1 MVNVRS
7 GLILN
12 NYMLPNSIDIQPPY
26 ARKERVFI
34 ARHKDSRPDSIYIQ
48 KRDFNSKGL
57 IERETWKLNNGHEII
72 DVDDAQYISQ
82 KNAEELQMQALEPS
96 ALMKF
101 AKQYDYFGDKGR
113 ICLLYNKR
121 IYYSS
126 IIVKIIPPLSE
137 DFEPE
142 YDIRQD
148 FEDFRNT

>member
-1 MVNVRS
+1 MV
-7 GLILN
+7 
-12 NYMLPNSIDIQPPY
+12 MNSIDIQPPY
-26 ARKERVFI
+26 ARKKRVFV
-34 ARHKDSRPDSIYIQ
+34 AKHKDRPDSNYIQ
-48 KRDFNSKGL
+48 KRDFNRQGL
-57 IERETWKLNNGHEII
+57 IEKESWKLDNSQAII
-72 DVDDAQYISQ
+72 DLDDAQYISQ
-82 KNAEELQMQALEPS
+82 KNAEELQMQSLEPS
-96 ALMKF
+96 ALMKL
-101 AKQYDYFGDKGR
+101 AKQYDYSGNKGR

>member
-1 MVNVRS
+1 
-7 GLILN
+7 
-12 NYMLPNSIDIQPPY
+12 MLTNSIDIQPPY
-26 ARKERVFI
+26 ARKKRVFI

-57 IERETWKLNNGHEII
+57 IERETWKLNNSQEII
-72 DVDDAQYISQ
+72 DLDDAQYISQ

-96 ALMKF
+96 ALMKL
-101 AKQYDYFGDKGR
+101 AKQMDYIGDKGQM
-113 ICLLYNKR
+113 CLLYKNK

-142 YDIRQD
+142 YDISQD
-148 FEDFRNT
+148 FEDFKKP